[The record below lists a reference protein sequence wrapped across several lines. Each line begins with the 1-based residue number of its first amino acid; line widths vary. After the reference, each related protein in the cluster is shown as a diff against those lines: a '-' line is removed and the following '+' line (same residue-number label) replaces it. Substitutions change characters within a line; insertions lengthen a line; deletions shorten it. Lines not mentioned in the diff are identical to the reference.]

1 MRKLFFAIYFIAGGM
16 LVATAWAGT
25 RELIDPAEITKV
37 KNNQDIS
44 NPPQIERTN
53 PEIPTTKEEFL
64 EYIRERAKK
73 ATKSKQSDI
82 DGNSGLSVIHS
93 DEYIAQQAQNNKS
106 TFQKIYEEALSKV
119 TLDEYT
125 RPLEDLRSSAPS
137 DGKLHSQMALEN
149 LQQQSQKLGFE
160 VINVD
165 LPNGQTVTA
174 PAKEHI
180 PYLSSKI
187 DIMPDGMVRIKDTVT
202 VIANGQKLKY
212 GLVKALPK
220 YSVSRNGVKNSTIPY
235 LNSVK
240 INNTDIQYT
249 IKDAFDRFLIV
260 PKEQLPLQPGIY
272 TYEFDYV
279 LDRKLWYYKDF
290 NEFYWDVTGSYWNL
304 AVSKAIAAVRLP
316 VNVKP
321 LGQNLMVGFLPN
333 DITEQGTIIS
343 INKKTNSLGFAS
355 ELPLLAGEGMFMLVR
370 IPKNGFIEPDL
381 NKKFKWFVE
390 DYGEMLFALL
400 GLIMILGAYW
410 ISWKNIDRSA
420 KDSVK
425 ISFKRTPALYRM
437 LAKGVYD
444 KISFG
449 AFLIEIFQRG
459 IINIIKENDKVCLVE
474 RDDNLSKLDYYYKKA
489 IRQMFTQKQTTLE
502 IGNDSSI
509 TLNKASKWI
518 EKDTYKR
525 LKWLLL
531 KLNAGY
537 VIFSCLMLLSAEF
550 AISLLKVDTW
560 QIFGVLVSSTITIAF
575 YWWILF
581 AKINN
586 RIISIIAKSFAAVLI
601 IISSLIMTAYVHVVS
616 VLLIVAMIYTIFK
629 YSHLF
634 AKRDGLIRHNIADAK
649 NMAEHLRNDAEQI
662 VLGHQFAANQPN
674 IFALGAQSAYTK
686 NKSVEA
692 SYKMDIVEEV
702 LKFM

>member
-1 MRKLFFAIYFIAGGM
+1 MRKLFFAIYFITGIM
-16 LVATAWAGT
+16 LIATAWAGT
-25 RELIDPAEITKV
+25 RELIDPVEINKV

-44 NPPQIERTN
+44 SPQKVEKTN
-53 PEIPTTKEEFL
+53 QDIPATKEEFI

-73 ATKSKQSDI
+73 ATKSKRSEI
-82 DGNSGLSVIHS
+82 DGESGLSVIHS
-93 DEYIAQQAQNNKS
+93 EEYIAQQAQSNKS
-106 TFQKIYEEALSKV
+106 TFQKMYEEALSKV

-125 RPLEDLRSSAPS
+125 HPIEDLRPTAPS
-137 DGKLHSQMALEN
+137 DGKLNSQMALEN
-149 LQQQSQKLGFE
+149 IQQQSQKLGFE
-160 VINVD
+160 VINID
-165 LPNGQTVTA
+165 LPNGQRVTA

-180 PYLSSKI
+180 PYMSSKI
-187 DIMPDGMVRIKDTVT
+187 DIMPDGMIRIKDTVT

-260 PKEQLPLQPGIY
+260 PKKQLPLQPGIY
-272 TYEFDYV
+272 TYEFDYI

-304 AVSKAIAAVRLP
+304 AISTAIAAVRLP
-316 VNVKP
+316 INVKP
-321 LGQNLMVGFLPN
+321 IGQNLMVGFLPN
-333 DITEQGTIIS
+333 EITEQGTVIS
-343 INKKTNSLGFAS
+343 MNTRTNSLGFAS
-355 ELPLLAGEGMFMLVR
+355 EMPLLAGEGMFVLVR
-370 IPKNGFIEPDL
+370 IPKSGFIEPDF

-420 KDSVK
+420 KDSAK
-425 ISFKRTPALYRM
+425 IKFKRTPALYRM
-437 LAKGVYD
+437 LAKGIYD
-444 KISFG
+444 KVSFG
-449 AFLIEIFQRG
+449 AFLIEIFQKG
-459 IINIIKENDKVCLVE
+459 AINIVNENGKISLVK
-474 RDDNLSKLDYYYKKA
+474 RTDNLSKFDYYYKKA
-489 IRQMFTQKQTTLE
+489 IKQIFGSKKTTFAVE
-502 IGNDSSI
+502 NSSAI
-509 TLNKASKWI
+509 TLNKASKLI
-518 EKDTYKR
+518 EKDTHKR

-537 VIFSCLMLLSAEF
+537 VIFSCIMLLAAEL
-550 AISLLKVDTW
+550 AIAMLKVDTW
-560 QIFGVLVSSTITIAF
+560 QIFGVLVASTITIAF

-586 RIISIIAKSFAAVLI
+586 KVLSIVAKSFAAVLI
-601 IISSLIMTAYVHVVS
+601 IISALVMTAYIHVVP
-616 VLLIVAMIYTIFK
+616 VLLIVAMIFVIFK
-629 YSHLF
+629 YSRLF
-634 AKRDGLIRHNIADAK
+634 AKRDGLIRHNVVDAK
-649 NMAEHLRNDAEQI
+649 NMAEHLKNDAEQI
-662 VLGHQFAANQPN
+662 VLGQQFAINQPN

-686 NKSVEA
+686 NKNIGDV
-692 SYKMDIVEEV
+692 YKMDIVEDI
-702 LKFM
+702 LKLM